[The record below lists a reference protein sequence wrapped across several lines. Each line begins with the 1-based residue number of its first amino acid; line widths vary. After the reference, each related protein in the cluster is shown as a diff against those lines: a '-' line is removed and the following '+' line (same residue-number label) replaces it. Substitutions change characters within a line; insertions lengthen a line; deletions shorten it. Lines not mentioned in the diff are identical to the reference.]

1 MCIDVISGTFC
12 KIKQNQKLLKK
23 NSMKKEYDKALYRLL
38 EILKRLYEGER
49 LHTKNL
55 AFDFNVTERTIR
67 RDFTRLSYFPIEKTT
82 EGYKY
87 ADGFHLLKSSK
98 DDEILL
104 FEMFEQF
111 SKSMGEGA
119 SRIISTQLSKLRN
132 PSAKHPFFFN
142 AVIEDITDKSELFL
156 LMQDAIEQ
164 KRVVHLKYLEKTREV
179 HPYKIASF
187 EGFWY
192 LFCKEKERY
201 KTFYFKDIQNV
212 FIKEEIF
219 ICDMQA
225 LRIMENALNIWFEAQ
240 EEVFEVLLH
249 VDKIIAKHLDRRPL
263 SKTQKVIKQYEN
275 GDVKISVHATS
286 DNEVIHMLKKWL
298 PHIKVIAPLH
308 IHEKFIKELQ
318 TYIDA

>member
-1 MCIDVISGTFC
+1 
-12 KIKQNQKLLKK
+12 
-23 NSMKKEYDKALYRLL
+23 MKKEYDKALYRLL
-38 EILKRLYEGER
+38 EILKRLYENEV
-49 LHTKNL
+49 LITKNL
-55 AFDFNVTERTIR
+55 ALDFNVTPRTIR
-67 RDFTRLSYFPIEKTT
+67 RDFARLSYFPIEKTA

-98 DDEILL
+98 EDEVLL

-119 SRIISTQLSKLRN
+119 SKIISTQLSKLRN

-164 KRVVHLKYLEKTREV
+164 KRVVHLEYLDKTREV

-192 LFCKEKERY
+192 LFCKEKEKY

-212 FIKEEIF
+212 SLKEQTF
-219 ICDMQA
+219 ICDTQA
-225 LRIMENALNIWFEAQ
+225 LQVMENALNIWFEAQ

-263 SKTQKVIKQYEN
+263 SKTQKVLKQYEN
-275 GDVKISVHATS
+275 GDIEISVHATS

-298 PHIKVIAPLH
+298 PNLKVIAPLR
-308 IHEKFIKELQ
+308 IHETFKKELQ
-318 TYIDA
+318 KYIDA

>member
-1 MCIDVISGTFC
+1 
-12 KIKQNQKLLKK
+12 
-23 NSMKKEYDKALYRLL
+23 MKKEYDKALYRLL
-38 EILKRLYEGER
+38 EILKRLYEGEV
-49 LHTKNL
+49 LITKNL
-55 AFDFNVTERTIR
+55 ALDFNVTQRTIR

-82 EGYKY
+82 DGYKY

-98 DDEILL
+98 EDEVLL

-119 SRIISTQLSKLRN
+119 SKIISKQLSKLHN

-156 LMQDAIEQ
+156 IMQDAIEQ
-164 KRVVHLKYLEKTREV
+164 KRVVHLEYLDKIREV

-192 LFCKEKERY
+192 LFCKENNKY

-212 FIKEEIF
+212 LLKEQTF
-219 ICDMQA
+219 ICDTQA
-225 LRIMENALNIWFEAQ
+225 LRAMENALNIWFEAQ
-240 EEVFEVLLH
+240 EESFEVLLH
-249 VDKIIAKHLDRRPL
+249 VNKNIAKHLDRRPL
-263 SKTQKVIKQYEN
+263 SKKQKVLKHYEN
-275 GDVKISVHATS
+275 GDIEISVHATS

-298 PHIKVIAPLH
+298 PNLKVIMPLR
-308 IHEKFIKELQ
+308 IHEIFKKELQ
-318 TYIDA
+318 KYIDG

>member
-1 MCIDVISGTFC
+1 
-12 KIKQNQKLLKK
+12 
-23 NSMKKEYDKALYRLL
+23 MKKEYDKTLYRLL
-38 EILKRLYEGER
+38 EVLKRLYEGER

-67 RDFTRLSYFPIEKTT
+67 RDFARLSYFPIEKTKN
-82 EGYKY
+82 GYKY
-87 ADGFHLLKSSK
+87 EDGFHLLKSSK
-98 DDEILL
+98 DDEVLL

-119 SRIISTQLSKLRN
+119 SKIISKQLSKLRN

-164 KRVVHLKYLEKTREV
+164 KRVVNLEYLDKTREI

-192 LFCKEKERY
+192 LFCKEKEKY

-212 FIKEEIF
+212 SLQEETF
-219 ICDMQA
+219 TCDVQA
-225 LRIMENALNIWFEAQ
+225 LKAMENALNIWFEAQ
-240 EEVFEVLLH
+240 EESFEVLLH
-249 VDKIIAKHLDRRPL
+249 VNKNIAKHLARRPL
-263 SKTQKVIKQYEN
+263 SKTQKVLKHYEN
-275 GDVKISVHATS
+275 GNIDITVHATS
-286 DNEVIHMLKKWL
+286 DYEVIHMLKKWL
-298 PHIKVIAPLH
+298 PNVKVIAPLR
-308 IHEKFIKELQ
+308 IQEKFKKELQ
-318 TYIDA
+318 NYIDE

>member
-1 MCIDVISGTFC
+1 
-12 KIKQNQKLLKK
+12 
-23 NSMKKEYDKALYRLL
+23 MKKEYDKALYRLL
-38 EILKRLYEGER
+38 EILKRLYEGE
-49 LHTKNL
+49 LLNTKAL
-55 AFDFNVTERTIR
+55 ALDFNVTQRTIR
-67 RDFTRLSYFPIEKTT
+67 RDFGRLSYFPIEKTT

-98 DDEILL
+98 EDEVLL

-119 SRIISTQLSKLRN
+119 SKIISTQLSKLRN

-164 KRVVHLKYLEKTREV
+164 KRVVSLSYLDKTREV

-212 FIKEEIF
+212 SLKEQTF
-219 ICDMQA
+219 TCNAQA
-225 LRIMENALNIWFEAQ
+225 LQVMENALNIWFEAQ

-249 VDKIIAKHLDRRPL
+249 VDKTIAKHLDRRPL
-263 SKTQKVIKQYEN
+263 SKTQKVLKEYEN
-275 GDVKISVHATS
+275 GDMKISVHATS
-286 DNEVIHMLKKWL
+286 DNEVIHMLKKWI
-298 PHIKVIAPLH
+298 PHIKVIAPLR

-318 TYIDA
+318 KYVAK